1 MTIPAR
7 KRARRTRR
15 GLRLVALITSL
26 AILVLTAFA
35 AGVDSL
41 ISRIDSGSGIT
52 SNEGSQSGQTDDSG
66 VPKPINILIM
76 GSDTRE
82 GQGDGYG
89 TLAAYGG
96 SQRSDTTVLVHISA
110 DRSRALAVSIPRDS
124 WVQIPACTNAEGES
138 IAPRVDR
145 FNIAFA
151 LGGADCTIATVESLT
166 QVPIDHWA
174 TVDFNGFKQVVD
186 ALGGVEVCLDRAVKD
201 RKSKLDLPAGR
212 TNVNGEQA
220 LSFVRARF
228 NIGDGGDLSRMR
240 RQQAF
245 MASVVRKASSTQLL
259 LNPIQLLKVITAIT
273 STIETDSGL
282 ASSDRLSQIALDLSG
297 IPTEEVR
304 FVTVP
309 SRIRPDGSTLEWT
322 TRARRLWQAVRN
334 DKPWPP
340 SSAPDLAAEL
350 AEEAAQVALD
360 PDVLTVAP
368 SEIKV
373 RVLNGAGVSGIA
385 RRTGD
390 ALRALDYQ
398 VVGVGDAEVRV
409 SDSQIEHGPKKL
421 AEARTLAAA
430 MGDLKLIEVPGLGD
444 SLVLTIGSDKPSPRK
459 VETLPAPPEPA
470 EDPDA
475 TGVSDAT
482 EVFCA
487 S

>member
-7 KRARRTRR
+7 KRARTARR
-15 GLRLVALITSL
+15 GLKLVALVTSL

-41 ISRIDSGSGIT
+41 ISRIDSGSGVT
-52 SNEGSQSGQTDDSG
+52 SADGSQGGQADDSG
-66 VPKPINILIM
+66 VPKPISILIM

-166 QVPIDHWA
+166 GVPIDHWA
-174 TVDFNGFKQVVD
+174 TVDFNGFKQVVDALGGQVVD

-282 ASSDRLSQIALDLSG
+282 ASSDRSVKPNSTRLKRRANRRGSLRHRSVANSPGRRNIGVDY
-297 IPTEEVR
+297 
-304 FVTVP
+304 
-309 SRIRPDGSTLEWT
+309 SR
-322 TRARRLWQAVRN
+322 QAPLAGRT
-334 DKPWPP
+334 KRQ
-340 SSAPDLAAEL
+340 ALAAL
-350 AEEAAQVALD
+350 
-360 PDVLTVAP
+360 
-368 SEIKV
+368 
-373 RVLNGAGVSGIA
+373 
-385 RRTGD
+385 
-390 ALRALDYQ
+390 
-398 VVGVGDAEVRV
+398 VG
-409 SDSQIEHGPKKL
+409 
-421 AEARTLAAA
+421 T
-430 MGDLKLIEVPGLGD
+430 
-444 SLVLTIGSDKPSPRK
+444 
-459 VETLPAPPEPA
+459 
-470 EDPDA
+470 
-475 TGVSDAT
+475 
-482 EVFCA
+482 
-487 S
+487 

>member
-1 MTIPAR
+1 
-7 KRARRTRR
+7 
-15 GLRLVALITSL
+15 
-26 AILVLTAFA
+26 
-35 AGVDSL
+35 
-41 ISRIDSGSGIT
+41 
-52 SNEGSQSGQTDDSG
+52 
-66 VPKPINILIM
+66 
-76 GSDTRE
+76 
-82 GQGDGYG
+82 
-89 TLAAYGG
+89 
-96 SQRSDTTVLVHISA
+96 
-110 DRSRALAVSIPRDS
+110 
-124 WVQIPACTNAEGES
+124 
-138 IAPRVDR
+138 
-145 FNIAFA
+145 
-151 LGGADCTIATVESLT
+151 
-166 QVPIDHWA
+166 
-174 TVDFNGFKQVVD
+174 VVD
-186 ALGGVEVCLDRAVKD
+186 ALGGVEVCLERAIKD

-273 STIETDSGL
+273 GTIETDSGL
-282 ASSDRLSQIALDLSG
+282 ASSDRLSEIALDLSG
-297 IPTEEVR
+297 IPTQEVR

-309 SRIRPDGSTLEWT
+309 SRIRPDGATLEWT

-340 SSAPDLAAEL
+340 SSATDLAAEL
-350 AEEAAQVALD
+350 AEEAAEVALD

-385 RRTGD
+385 RKTSE
-390 ALRALDYQ
+390 ALQALGYQ
-398 VVGVGDAEVRV
+398 VTGVGDAKNRL
-409 SDSQIEHGPKKL
+409 SQSQIEYGSKRSADALTLSAALGGVKL
-421 AEARTLAAA
+421 V
-430 MGDLKLIEVPGLGD
+430 EVPGLGE
-444 SLVLTIGSDKPSPRK
+444 SLVLTIGSDKPMPK
-459 VETLPAPPEPA
+459 EVETLPAPLKPA
-470 EDPDA
+470 DDPDA